1 MRLQLDAETDR
12 KLNEAIKAEPNML
25 DELFNKYQE
34 SDHSIEALTE
44 LLAAKYRA
52 IMNGETE

>member
-1 MRLQLDAETDR
+1 MRLQLDAETDK
-12 KLNEAIKAEPNML
+12 KLNAAIKAEPNML